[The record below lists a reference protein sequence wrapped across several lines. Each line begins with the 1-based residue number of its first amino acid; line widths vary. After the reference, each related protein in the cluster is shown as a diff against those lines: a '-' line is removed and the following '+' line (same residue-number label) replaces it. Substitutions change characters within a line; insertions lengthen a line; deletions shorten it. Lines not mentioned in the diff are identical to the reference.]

1 MKETR
6 ASFALLIFIIIAHI
20 AHLLPQSSSTSI
32 VTQSYPATACPAGVS
47 GAQETAL
54 LASKNIEIRNINQPN
69 VELKKNGSGSYPL
82 NRGAILV
89 AGNVANTNVIM
100 TRSGKWTSAATCT
113 ISGPVN
119 WFVGGT
125 ANVTSQSKLILINS
139 GLSDALIDL
148 TAYSES
154 GSSQSLPVTVRAS
167 SEKVVRIDSLSPGSE
182 RIVLKVE
189 TRSGR
194 VTSYLLDE
202 RVRGLSNI
210 GADFVPAISEAS
222 RELVIAG
229 LAVKLGSNS
238 SIKHTL
244 RLMSVGEVDASASVE
259 IISPDGVYVPVEIGE
274 ISLNA
279 REVTDI
285 DLSGV
290 DFGSKTFALKI
301 NATNE
306 IVASVLSE
314 VKSGSISDFTWSA
327 PSRSFNTVNFNI
339 YGLEPVMSFVGER
352 IILSISWRDRQ
363 GRGNSELIRGDE
375 IVNWRV
381 PPNARLMTINSTNP
395 VVAAMSWKSGDGVA
409 RLGIAPSTNLE
420 SATKPVADIAV
431 IQPRG

>member
-1 MKETR
+1 
-6 ASFALLIFIIIAHI
+6 
-20 AHLLPQSSSTSI
+20 
-32 VTQSYPATACPAGVS
+32 
-47 GAQETAL
+47 
-54 LASKNIEIRNINQPN
+54 
-69 VELKKNGSGSYPL
+69 
-82 NRGAILV
+82 V
-89 AGNVANTNVIM
+89 AGNAANTNVIM

-113 ISGPVN
+113 ISPSIN

-154 GSSQSLPVTVRAS
+154 GASQSLPVTVKAS

-210 GADFVPAISEAS
+210 GADFVPALSEAS

-229 LAVKLGSNS
+229 LAVKLGSSS

-301 NATNE
+301 SATSE

-327 PSRSFNTVNFNI
+327 PSQSFNSVTFNI
-339 YGLEPVMSFVGER
+339 YGLEPVISFVGER
-352 IILSISWRDRQ
+352 VILSLVWRDRQ
-363 GRGNSELIRGDE
+363 GKSNSELIRGDE

-381 PPNARLMTINSTNP
+381 PPNTRLLTISSASP
-395 VVAAMSWKSGDGVA
+395 VVAAMSWISGDGVA

>member
-1 MKETR
+1 MT
-6 ASFALLIFIIIAHI
+6 
-20 AHLLPQSSSTSI
+20 
-32 VTQSYPATACPAGVS
+32 
-47 GAQETAL
+47 
-54 LASKNIEIRNINQPN
+54 KNIEIRNIDQPN
-69 VELKKNGSGSYPL
+69 AELKKNGSGSYPL

-89 AGNVANTNVIM
+89 AGNPANTNVIM
-100 TRSGKWTSAATCT
+100 TRSGKWSSAATCT
-113 ISGPVN
+113 ISGPIN

-125 ANVTSQSKLILINS
+125 ANVTSQSKLIMINS

-154 GSSQSLPVTVRAS
+154 GASQSLPVTVKAS

-194 VTSYLLDE
+194 ITSYLLDE

-210 GADFVPAISEAS
+210 GGDFVPAMSEVS
-222 RELVIAG
+222 KELVIAG
-229 LAVKLGSNS
+229 LAVKLGSSS

-259 IISPDGVYVPVEIGE
+259 IISPDGVYVPVGIGE

-285 DLSGV
+285 DLSSV
-290 DFGSKTFALKI
+290 DFGSKAFALKVS
-301 NATNE
+301 ATEE

-314 VKSGSISDFTWSA
+314 VKSGSVSDFIWSA
-327 PSRSFNTVNFNI
+327 PSQSFNTVSFNI
-339 YGLEPVMSFVGER
+339 YGLEPVISFVGEKV
-352 IILSISWRDRQ
+352 ILSIVWRDRQ
-363 GRGNSELIRGDE
+363 GKSNSELIRGDE

-381 PPNARLMTINSTNP
+381 PPNARLLTISSATP
-395 VVAAMSWKSGDGVA
+395 VVAAMSWISGDGVA

-420 SATKPVADIAV
+420 SATKPIADIAV

>member
-20 AHLLPQSSSTSI
+20 AHLLPQSSSNSV

-47 GAQETAL
+47 GAKATAL

-69 VELKKNGSGSYPL
+69 AELKKNGAGSYPL
-82 NRGAILV
+82 SRGAILV
-89 AGNVANTNVIM
+89 AGNAANTNVIM
-100 TRSGKWTSAATCT
+100 TRSGKWSSAATCT
-113 ISGPVN
+113 ISPSIN

-154 GSSQSLPVTVRAS
+154 GASQSLPVTVKAS

-210 GADFVPAISEAS
+210 GADFVPATSEAS

-229 LAVKLGSNS
+229 LNVKLGSSS

-259 IISPDGVYVPVEIGE
+259 IISPDGVYVPVGFGE

-290 DFGSKTFALKI
+290 DFGSKAFALKI
-301 NATNE
+301 SATEE

-314 VKSGSISDFTWSA
+314 VKSGSVSDFTWSA
-327 PSRSFNTVNFNI
+327 PSQSFNSVTFNI
-339 YGLEPVMSFVGER
+339 YGLEPVISFVGER
-352 IILSISWRDRQ
+352 VILSLVWRDRQ
-363 GRGNSELIRGDE
+363 GKSNSELIRGDE

-381 PPNARLMTINSTNP
+381 PPNARLLTISSASP
-395 VVAAMSWKSGDGVA
+395 VVAAMSWISGDGVA

>member
-32 VTQSYPATACPAGVS
+32 VTQSYPATACPGGVS

-100 TRSGKWTSAATCT
+100 TRSGKWTSAATCI
-113 ISGPVN
+113 ISGPIN

-229 LAVKLGSNS
+229 LSVKLGSNS

-381 PPNARLMTINSTNP
+381 PPNARLLTINSINP

>member
-210 GADFVPAISEAS
+210 GADFVPAISEAG

-229 LAVKLGSNS
+229 LAVKLGSSS

-244 RLMSVGEVDASASVE
+244 RLMSVREVDASASVE

-327 PSRSFNTVNFNI
+327 PSRSFNTVTFNI

-352 IILSISWRDRQ
+352 IILSIAWRDRQ

-381 PPNARLMTINSTNP
+381 PPNARLLTINSTNP

>member
-32 VTQSYPATACPAGVS
+32 VTQSYPATACPGGVS

-119 WFVGGT
+119 WFVGGA

-229 LAVKLGSNS
+229 LAVKLGSSS

>member
-1 MKETR
+1 MKDTR

-20 AHLLPQSSSTSI
+20 AYLLPQSSSNSV

-47 GAQETAL
+47 GAKATAL
-54 LASKNIEIRNINQPN
+54 LATKNIEIRNINQPSAA
-69 VELKKNGSGSYPL
+69 LKKNGSGSYPL

-89 AGNVANTNVIM
+89 AGNPANTNVIM
-100 TRSGKWTSAATCT
+100 TRSGKWSSAATCT
-113 ISGPVN
+113 ISGPIN

-125 ANVTSQSKLILINS
+125 ANVTSQSKLIMINS

-154 GSSQSLPVTVRAS
+154 GASQSLPVTVKAS

-194 VTSYLLDE
+194 ITSYLLDE

-210 GADFVPAISEAS
+210 GGDFVPAMLEAGK
-222 RELVIAG
+222 ELVIAG
-229 LAVKLGSNS
+229 LAVKLGSSS

-259 IISPDGVYVPVEIGE
+259 IISPDGVYVPVGIGE

-285 DLSGV
+285 DLSSV
-290 DFGSKTFALKI
+290 DFGSKAFALKI
-301 NATNE
+301 SATE
-306 IVASVLSE
+306 QIVASVLSE
-314 VKSGSISDFTWSA
+314 VKSGSVSDFTWSA
-327 PSRSFNTVNFNI
+327 PSQSFNTVSFNI
-339 YGLEPVMSFVGER
+339 YGLEPVISFVGEKV
-352 IILSISWRDRQ
+352 ILSIVWRDRE
-363 GRGNSELIRGDE
+363 GKSNSGLIRGDE

-381 PPNARLMTINSTNP
+381 PPNARLLTISSATP
-395 VVAAMSWKSGDGVA
+395 VVAAMSWISGDGVA

-420 SATKPVADIAV
+420 SATKPIADIAV

>member
-210 GADFVPAISEAS
+210 GADFVPAISEAG

-229 LAVKLGSNS
+229 LAVKLGSSS

-301 NATNE
+301 NATSE
-306 IVASVLSE
+306 IVASILSE

>member
-20 AHLLPQSSSTSI
+20 AHLLPQSSSNSV

-47 GAQETAL
+47 GAKATAL

-69 VELKKNGSGSYPL
+69 AELKKNGAGSYPL
-82 NRGAILV
+82 SRGAILV
-89 AGNVANTNVIM
+89 AGNAANTNVIM
-100 TRSGKWTSAATCT
+100 TRSGKWSSAATCT
-113 ISGPVN
+113 ISPSIN

-154 GSSQSLPVTVRAS
+154 GASQSLPVTVKAS

-210 GADFVPAISEAS
+210 GADFVPATSEAS

-229 LAVKLGSNS
+229 LNVKLGSSS

-259 IISPDGVYVPVEIGE
+259 IISPDGVYVPVGFGE

-290 DFGSKTFALKI
+290 DFGSKAFALKI
-301 NATNE
+301 SATEE

-314 VKSGSISDFTWSA
+314 VKSGSVSDFTWSA
-327 PSRSFNTVNFNI
+327 PSQSFNSVTFNI
-339 YGLEPVMSFVGER
+339 YGLEPVISFVGER
-352 IILSISWRDRQ
+352 VILSIVWRDRQ
-363 GRGNSELIRGDE
+363 GKSNSELIRGDE

-381 PPNARLMTINSTNP
+381 PPNARLLTISSASP
-395 VVAAMSWKSGDGVA
+395 VVAAMSWISGDGVA
-409 RLGIAPSTNLE
+409 RLGIAPSTSLE

>member
-32 VTQSYPATACPAGVS
+32 VTQSYPATACPGGVS

-229 LAVKLGSNS
+229 LSVKLGSSS

-381 PPNARLMTINSTNP
+381 PPNARLLTINSTNP

>member
-20 AHLLPQSSSTSI
+20 AHLLPQSSSNSV

-47 GAQETAL
+47 GAKATAL

-69 VELKKNGSGSYPL
+69 AELKKNGAGSYPL
-82 NRGAILV
+82 SRGAILV
-89 AGNVANTNVIM
+89 AGNAANTNVIM
-100 TRSGKWTSAATCT
+100 TRSGKWSSAATCT
-113 ISGPVN
+113 ISPSIN

-154 GSSQSLPVTVRAS
+154 GASQSLPVTVKAS

-210 GADFVPAISEAS
+210 GADFVPATSEAS

-229 LAVKLGSNS
+229 LNVKLGSSS

-244 RLMSVGEVDASASVE
+244 RLMSVGEVDASASIE
-259 IISPDGVYVPVEIGE
+259 IISPDGVYVPVGFGE

-290 DFGSKTFALKI
+290 DFGSKAFALKI
-301 NATNE
+301 SATEE

-314 VKSGSISDFTWSA
+314 VKSGSVSDFTWSA
-327 PSRSFNTVNFNI
+327 PSQSFNSVTFNI
-339 YGLEPVMSFVGER
+339 YGLEPVISFVGER
-352 IILSISWRDRQ
+352 VILSIVWRDRQ
-363 GRGNSELIRGDE
+363 GKSNSELIRGDE

-381 PPNARLMTINSTNP
+381 PPNTRLLTISSASP
-395 VVAAMSWKSGDGVA
+395 VVAAMSWISGDGVA